1 MVITAPSFFITY
13 VSTAIHLIEFRAYKD
28 NNYSLVSVL
37 YSYIHMILHSDLLV
51 GACGLGYNLS
61 TLHR

>member
-37 YSYIHMILHSDLLV
+37 YSYDITLRLV
-51 GACGLGYNLS
+51 GWCMW
-61 TLHR
+61 TWI